1 LTSHELKKLM
11 NISSYLLD
19 RNLQLNRQ
27 VDVNRMERNLGRNGL
42 QIAVDILSYL
52 SRNPEAKDTLEGI
65 VDWWLLQQE
74 IERKVANVK
83 KVLDELVREE
93 LILEIKSGDN
103 NRHYRINAEKYDQI
117 MKFIEAND
125 NA

>member
-1 LTSHELKKLM
+1 
-11 NISSYLLD
+11 
-19 RNLQLNRQ
+19 
-27 VDVNRMERNLGRNGL
+27 
-42 QIAVDILSYL
+42 
-52 SRNPEAKDTLEGI
+52 LEGI

-103 NRHYRINAEKYDQI
+103 NRHYRISAEKYDQI

>member
-1 LTSHELKKLM
+1 MSLKKLM
-11 NISSYLLD
+11 KVNSYLLV
-19 RNLQLNRQ
+19 RSLQENRQ
-27 VDVNRMERNLGRNGL
+27 MDTNWMEKSLGRNGL

-52 SRNPEAKDTLEGI
+52 AKNPEAEDTLEGI

-74 IERKVANVK
+74 IERKVASVK

-93 LILEIKSGDN
+93 LILEIQSSDN
-103 NRHYRINAEKYDQI
+103 NRHYRINAEKYNQI

>member
-1 LTSHELKKLM
+1 MTSHELKKLM

-27 VDVNRMERNLGRNGL
+27 VDLNRMERNLGRNGL
-42 QIAVDILSYL
+42 QIAVDILCYL
-52 SRNPEAKDTLEGI
+52 SKNPEAKDTLEGI

-103 NRHYRINAEKYDQI
+103 NRHYRISAEKYDQI

>member
-1 LTSHELKKLM
+1 
-11 NISSYLLD
+11 
-19 RNLQLNRQ
+19 
-27 VDVNRMERNLGRNGL
+27 MEKNLGRNGL
-42 QIAVDILSYL
+42 QIAVDILCYL
-52 SRNPEAKDTLEGI
+52 SKNPEAKDTLEGI

-83 KVLDELVREE
+83 KVLDELVREG

-103 NRHYRINAEKYDQI
+103 NRHYRISAEKYDQI

>member
-1 LTSHELKKLM
+1 MSCSELETLM
-11 NISSYLLD
+11 NISSYLLV
-19 RNLQLNRQ
+19 RNLQFNRQ
-27 VDVNRMERNLGRNGL
+27 VDVNRMEKNLGRNGL

-74 IERKVANVK
+74 IERKVVNVK

-103 NRHYRINAEKYDQI
+103 NRHYRISAEKYDQI

>member
-1 LTSHELKKLM
+1 MSCSELENLM
-11 NISSYLLD
+11 NLSSYLLV
-19 RNLQLNRQ
+19 RNLQFNRQ
-27 VDVNRMERNLGRNGL
+27 VDVNRMEKNLGRNGL
-42 QIAVDILSYL
+42 QIAVDILCYL
-52 SRNPEAKDTLEGI
+52 SKNPEAKDTLEGI

-93 LILEIKSGDN
+93 LVLEIQSRDN
-103 NRHYRINAEKYDQI
+103 NKYYRINPEKYNQI
-117 MKFIEAND
+117 TRVIEESE

>member
-1 LTSHELKKLM
+1 MTSHELKTLM
-11 NISSYLLD
+11 NIGSYLLV

-27 VDVNRMERNLGRNGL
+27 VDVNRMEKNLGRNGL
-42 QIAVDILSYL
+42 QIAVDILCYL
-52 SRNPEAKDTLEGI
+52 SKNPEAKDTLEGI

-83 KVLDELVREE
+83 KVLDELVREG

-103 NRHYRINAEKYDQI
+103 NRHYRISAEKYDQI

>member
-1 LTSHELKKLM
+1 LSCSELETLM
-11 NISSYLLD
+11 NISSYLLV
-19 RNLQLNRQ
+19 RNLQFNRQ
-27 VDVNRMERNLGRNGL
+27 VDVNRMEKNLGRNGL

-74 IERKVANVK
+74 IERKVVNVK

-103 NRHYRINAEKYDQI
+103 NRHYRISAEKYDQI

>member
-1 LTSHELKKLM
+1 MSCSELENLM
-11 NISSYLLD
+11 NISSYLLVRD
-19 RNLQLNRQ
+19 LQFNRQ
-27 VDVNRMERNLGRNGL
+27 VDVNRMEKNLGRNGL

>member
-1 LTSHELKKLM
+1 MSCSELETLM
-11 NISSYLLD
+11 NISSYLLV
-19 RNLQLNRQ
+19 RNLQFNRQ

-103 NRHYRINAEKYDQI
+103 NRHYRISAEKYDQI